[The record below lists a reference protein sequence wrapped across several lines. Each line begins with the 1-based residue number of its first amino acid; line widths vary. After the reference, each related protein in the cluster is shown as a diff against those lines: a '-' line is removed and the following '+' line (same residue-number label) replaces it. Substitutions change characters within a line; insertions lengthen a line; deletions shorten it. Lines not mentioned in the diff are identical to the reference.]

1 MRAVVT
7 GASGLLGGN
16 LALLLQEAG
25 HDVVCTRRAGS
36 RVKHL
41 EQHGVK
47 VAFRGAGVRVGIH
60 LYNTRADIDR
70 LVEGWAM

>member
-1 MRAVVT
+1 
-7 GASGLLGGN
+7 
-16 LALLLQEAG
+16 
-25 HDVVCTRRAGS
+25 RAGILVLQGDEA